1 MPWNRILAGTAAGSM
16 AGLVALA
23 GRYAAG
29 VARADREWAGQVE
42 AGLHDLG
49 EVDEVSVVPLVERLI
64 GEGSGLRG
72 EPGVSYLVSVG
83 DNGCCSTPGYRV
95 ASRTRHWRTT
105 PRYWVYRWQTS
116 TPS

>member
-49 EVDEVSVVPLVERLI
+49 EVD
-64 GEGSGLRG
+64 
-72 EPGVSYLVSVG
+72 
-83 DNGCCSTPGYRV
+83 
-95 ASRTRHWRTT
+95 
-105 PRYWVYRWQTS
+105 
-116 TPS
+116 